1 MLKKMLYRKIAVATS
16 ILLVILML
24 YLIPANRTDNININ
38 SKLEYIYDKNLLPVY
53 LLDDYN
59 HLTRTNINIEASDKI
74 KKANNIIDS
83 LTIGSKY
90 KEIIPPGFKQLL
102 PLGTKVLNIYL
113 KDKTLTIDFSKEFNE
128 ISPEYEVKLLESLIY
143 SLTGIEGIDQIEIY
157 VEGNKL
163 TKMPNSKEMLPKTL
177 NRKFGINKE
186 YEFTS
191 FNDIASYTVYYV
203 FNYNDETYYTPVTK
217 YVNNSEKD
225 KVKIIIDELSS
236 SVFCE
241 GNLISY
247 LDNNVKLLNYEI
259 TDKTIK
265 LNFNNAILTDI
276 TNDKIIE
283 EVMYTIGLSLFDEV
297 DVEAVTFMV
306 NNERISTFYKKKL
319 D

>member
-1 MLKKMLYRKIAVATS
+1 
-16 ILLVILML
+16 
-24 YLIPANRTDNININ
+24 
-38 SKLEYIYDKNLLPVY
+38 
-53 LLDDYN
+53 
-59 HLTRTNINIEASDKI
+59 
-74 KKANNIIDS
+74 
-83 LTIGSKY
+83 
-90 KEIIPPGFKQLL
+90 
-102 PLGTKVLNIYL
+102 
-113 KDKTLTIDFSKEFNE
+113 
-128 ISPEYEVKLLESLIY
+128 
-143 SLTGIEGIDQIEIY
+143 
-157 VEGNKL
+157 
-163 TKMPNSKEMLPKTL
+163 MPNSKEMLPKTL

-191 FNDIASYTVYYV
+191 FNDIASYTIYYV

-247 LDNNVKLLNYEI
+247 LDNNTKLLNYEI

-283 EVMYTIGLSLFDEV
+283 EVMYTIGLSLFDEL